1 MDQFYYILKD
11 SCTSILRNKG
21 AALFKSSFS
30 FLYFFILSVLLHTWI
45 TSLLLRKIEEQN
57 RLEAIDSIDAFT
69 QTNSSQNL
77 VTLLD
82 TLSIALLIFS
92 IGLFLFGIF
101 YLVIYLQKT
110 LILDKKELII
120 KKMLG
125 GSALQVT
132 SEFFFEP
139 LLLIIPSSILGL
151 ITAEYLYTIFFRHSN
166 SWFGDVL
173 YSSNDFAFFVDFPL
187 IGFFSLLLIGQFLY
201 LKQIITNL

>member
-1 MDQFYYILKD
+1 M
-11 SCTSILRNKG
+11 
-21 AALFKSSFS
+21 
-30 FLYFFILSVLLHTWI
+30 SVLLHTWI

-57 RLEAIDSIDAFT
+57 RLEAIDSPDAFT

-201 LKQIITNL
+201 LKQKITNL

>member
-11 SCTSILRNKG
+11 SCTSILRKKG

-57 RLEAIDSIDAFT
+57 RLEAIDSPDAFT

-201 LKQIITNL
+201 LKQKITNL

>member
-30 FLYFFILSVLLHTWI
+30 FLYFFILSVLLHTWL

-57 RLEAIDSIDAFT
+57 RLEAIDSPDAFT

-82 TLSIALLIFS
+82 SLSVALLIFS

-166 SWFGDVL
+166 SWFGDVF

-201 LKQIITNL
+201 LKQKITNL